1 MDVFANISVEGFK
14 WFIGV
19 LTLTVGALVFSSSER
34 DGTFEKTFAIVKAV
48 FAMALSVVALA
59 VGVVFYILSHATD
72 GRWSVGKDAAVESP
86 QIPDNPF
93 FGQVIDTLNSFMG
106 SVTGSV
112 NDLFAIKNAFIATQE
127 FFLMAG
133 WAILLVIP
141 LFVLLRILN
150 WRKEARDKRQVKLD
164 RAKLERVSTELDQM
178 RRALGLPPPDVT

>member
-1 MDVFANISVEGFK
+1 MDVFANISVESFRIL
-14 WFIGV
+14 IGV
-19 LTLTVGALVFSSSER
+19 LALTIGLLVFLSSIR
-34 DGTFEKTFAIVKAV
+34 DGTFEKIFAIVKAL

-72 GRWSVGKDAAVESP
+72 DRWSVGKDAAVESP
-86 QIPDNPF
+86 QIPGNPF

-112 NDLFAIKNAFIATQE
+112 NDLFAIKNAFITTQE

-133 WAILLVIP
+133 WAILSVIP

-150 WRKEARDKRQVKLD
+150 WQKEAREKRQIQRD
-164 RAKLERVSTELDQM
+164 RATLNRLSNELVQMKRV
-178 RRALGLPPPDVT
+178 LGLPPPDVK